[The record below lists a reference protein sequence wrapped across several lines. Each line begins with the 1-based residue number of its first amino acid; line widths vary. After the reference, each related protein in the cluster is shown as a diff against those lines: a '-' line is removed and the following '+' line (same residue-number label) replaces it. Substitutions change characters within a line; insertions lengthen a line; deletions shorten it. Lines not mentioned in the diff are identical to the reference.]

1 MNESQAVTY
10 KTLVKDASYGEA
22 GPDERTIAAYLDLF
36 NRLKL
41 TEDLCGWEP
50 PMRSKARVRVRP
62 KRYFCDPSLAAALL
76 GATPE
81 RLLGDMQ
88 TLGMLFENL
97 VLRDV
102 RVFLNSIDHQLDL
115 VRAAGVSASRDRQ
128 ETDRRD
134 RPDPSASRSPTH
146 PQPDSTPGCGFC
158 AWRSRKELHGMCI
171 SYNMISD
178 IAFS

>member
-1 MNESQAVTY
+1 
-10 KTLVKDASYGEA
+10 
-22 GPDERTIAAYLDLF
+22 
-36 NRLKL
+36 
-41 TEDLCGWEP
+41 
-50 PMRSKARVRVRP
+50 MRSKARVRVRP

-97 VLRDV
+97 ILRDV

-128 ETDRRD
+128 ETDREIVLTIRI
-134 RPDPSASRSPTH
+134 PKSNPPAA
-146 PQPDSTPGCGFC
+146 G
-158 AWRSRKELHGMCI
+158 
-171 SYNMISD
+171 
-178 IAFS
+178 

>member
-10 KTLVKDASYGEA
+10 KALMKDASYGEA

-62 KRYFCDPSLAAALL
+62 KRYFCDPLLAATLL

-88 TLGMLFENL
+88 TFGMLFENL

-102 RVFLNSIDHQLDL
+102 RVFLSTYGGVDNSVHYFRDEKGLEVDL
-115 VRAAGVSASRDRQ
+115 IVEHDGR
-128 ETDRRD
+128 
-134 RPDPSASRSPTH
+134 
-146 PQPDSTPGCGFC
+146 
-158 AWRSRKELHGMCI
+158 
-171 SYNMISD
+171 
-178 IAFS
+178 

>member
-10 KTLVKDASYGEA
+10 KTLMKDASYGEA

-76 GATPE
+76 EATPE

-102 RVFLNSIDHQLDL
+102 RVFLPLTAVSTTVFIISEMRRALRSIWSLSTTG
-115 VRAAGVSASRDRQ
+115 AG
-128 ETDRRD
+128 E
-134 RPDPSASRSPTH
+134 PSRS
-146 PQPDSTPGCGFC
+146 S
-158 AWRSRKELHGMCI
+158 
-171 SYNMISD
+171 
-178 IAFS
+178 

>member
-1 MNESQAVTY
+1 MNESQAVTC
-10 KTLVKDASYGEA
+10 KTLIKDASYGEA
-22 GPDERTIAAYLDLF
+22 GPDERTIAAHLDLF

-76 GATPE
+76 GTTPE

-102 RVFLNSIDHQLDL
+102 RVFLSTYGGVDNSVHYF
-115 VRAAGVSASRDRQ
+115 RD
-128 ETDRRD
+128 E
-134 RPDPSASRSPTH
+134 
-146 PQPDSTPGCGFC
+146 
-158 AWRSRKELHGMCI
+158 
-171 SYNMISD
+171 
-178 IAFS
+178 

>member
-10 KTLVKDASYGEA
+10 KTLIKDASYGEA
-22 GPDERTIAAYLDLF
+22 GPDERTIAAHLDLF

-81 RLLGDMQ
+81 RLLGDML

-102 RVFLNSIDHQLDL
+102 RVFLSTYGGVDNSVHYFRDEKGLEVDL
-115 VRAAGVSASRDRQ
+115 IVEHDGRWGGGGV
-128 ETDRRD
+128 
-134 RPDPSASRSPTH
+134 
-146 PQPDSTPGCGFC
+146 DSSITPPLCF
-158 AWRSRKELHGMCI
+158 
-171 SYNMISD
+171 
-178 IAFS
+178 